1 MECPDESV
9 FSRFVDGELAA
20 GEAASVEAHVDACAA
35 CRLLL
40 SELARAETRAA
51 LGGAPPSP
59 SPPPPLAPVDDEG
72 GLAPGQVLGERFRLT
87 ALLGRGGM
95 GTVWEAR
102 HLLTQREVALK
113 LVRGAIGERARRR
126 LVREARISSA
136 IEHPA
141 VVPVVDAFELADGS
155 PVLVMERLRGRSLRA
170 RLEAGGP
177 MALGE
182 AARVIGTVAEA
193 LAAAHAAGVVHR
205 DLKPDNIFLCD
216 GEAAPVRVLDF
227 GIAKVMGG
235 DSLDVTRTGELL
247 GTPAY
252 MAPEQL
258 FGEPEVDAAAD
269 VWALGVTAYECLVG
283 RRPFQASGAG
293 ALLKAIAAGP
303 VLPLAD
309 PALPSVARPLIT
321 RMLAV
326 DRKERAPLDEVRAGL
341 ARWSVASAT
350 GEAGATE
357 VQVGAPSAAPPRSR
371 ALVVALA
378 AVALL
383 VAAAVGALALR
394 AQRSAPAVARSAP
407 PHAPPAPAPST
418 RVVAPAPSTT
428 VAPPLEPAAA
438 LPPDPLAAPPPP
450 STAARSPTP
459 RWSSH
464 SSRVPSGASPSTA
477 APERQSPAPAA
488 PARLPGGVIE
498 AVPF

>member
-9 FSRFVDGELAA
+9 FLRFVDGQLGPEQAS
-20 GEAASVEAHVDACAA
+20 SVESHVDACVA

-51 LGGAPPSP
+51 VGNGPAV
-59 SPPPPLAPVDDEG
+59 AVAVAADDEA
-72 GLAPGQVLGERFRLT
+72 GLAPGHVLGDRFRLT

-102 HLLTQREVALK
+102 HLVTQREVALK

-126 LVREARISSA
+126 LVREARVSSA

-141 VVPVVDAFELADGS
+141 VVPVLDAFELSDGS

-170 RLEAGGP
+170 RLDADGPMSLDEAGRV
-177 MALGE
+177 LGT
-182 AARVIGTVAEA
+182 IAEA
-193 LAAAHAAGVVHR
+193 LAAAHAVGIVHR
-205 DLKPDNIFLCD
+205 DLKPDNVFLCD
-216 GEAAPVRVLDF
+216 GPGAPVRVLDF

-258 FGEPEVDAAAD
+258 FGEPEVDGAAD

-309 PALPSVARPLIT
+309 AKLPAAARPLVS
-321 RMLAV
+321 RMLCV
-326 DRKERAPLDEVRAGL
+326 DRKERASLDDIRAEL
-341 ARWSVASAT
+341 ARWAAGRAGREADSSTAT
-350 GEAGATE
+350 IGAT
-357 VQVGAPSAAPPRSR
+357 PRRTR
-371 ALVVALA
+371 AI
-378 AVALL
+378 AVA
-383 VAAAVGALALR
+383 VAAAVLVGAALLGVR
-394 AQRSAPAVARSAP
+394 AFHRPRTASS
-407 PHAPPAPAPST
+407 
-418 RVVAPAPSTT
+418 T
-428 VAPPLEPAAA
+428 VAASSPTPSPPPT
-438 LPPDPLAAPPPP
+438 PPIATTPVPRAVEQPPAAPPPTPPP
-450 STAARSPTP
+450 SARPPTP

-464 SSRVPSGASPSTA
+464 SSRVPSGAGATPR
-477 APERQSPAPAA
+477 EREPTP
-488 PARLPGGVIE
+488 PVEPTRLPGGVIE
-498 AVPF
+498 AVPL

>member
-9 FSRFVDGELAA
+9 FLRFVDGQLAP
-20 GEAASVEAHVDACAA
+20 GEAASVEAHVDSCAS

-40 SELARAETRAA
+40 SELARAETRAVVA
-51 LGGAPPSP
+51 GAA
-59 SPPPPLAPVDDEG
+59 PLAPTVASDEEG
-72 GLAPGQVLGERFRLT
+72 GLAPGQILGDRFRLT

-102 HLLTQREVALK
+102 HLVTQREVALK

-126 LVREARISSA
+126 LVREARVSSA
-136 IEHPA
+136 IAHPA

-170 RLEAGGP
+170 RLEADGP
-177 MALGE
+177 LELDE
-182 AARVIGTVAEA
+182 AARVLGTIAEA
-193 LAAAHAAGVVHR
+193 LQAAHAAGVVHR
-205 DLKPDNIFLCD
+205 DLKPDNVFLCD
-216 GEAAPVRVLDF
+216 GAGAPVRVLDF

-293 ALLKAIAAGP
+293 ALLKAISAGAA
-303 VLPLAD
+303 LPLAE
-309 PALPSVARPLIT
+309 PALPAVAKPVLG

-326 DRKERAPLDEVRAGL
+326 ERTARAPLDEVRAAI
-341 ARWSVASAT
+341 ARWPL
-350 GEAGATE
+350 E
-357 VQVGAPSAAPPRSR
+357 VSTGAPATVKAPAGEGAVSTERTAR
-371 ALVVALA
+371 GRRGLVVA
-378 AVALL
+378 
-383 VAAAVGALALR
+383 VAAAALG
-394 AQRSAPAVARSAP
+394 V
-407 PHAPPAPAPST
+407 
-418 RVVAPAPSTT
+418 
-428 VAPPLEPAAA
+428 AAA
-438 LPPDPLAAPPPP
+438 LGAIAWRAQHHASASPP
-450 STAARSPTP
+450 SSPSSSPSPPSPSMVASPSPSKVASPSLSPSVEGTPASTTARPVAP

-464 SSRVPSGASPSTA
+464 SSRVPSGASSPREPA
-477 APERQSPAPAA
+477 REPAPAA